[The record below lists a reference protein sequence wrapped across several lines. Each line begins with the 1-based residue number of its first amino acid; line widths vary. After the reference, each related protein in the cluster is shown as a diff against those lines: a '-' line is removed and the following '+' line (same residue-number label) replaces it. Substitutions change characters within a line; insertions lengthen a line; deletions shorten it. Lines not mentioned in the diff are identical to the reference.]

1 MKRDLAIAKWRL
13 VYVESDVIIKM
24 SMARIRDVYDPFRDH
39 FVYLRFGLQLLHWK
53 STIHTMIYPR
63 D

>member
-1 MKRDLAIAKWRL
+1 MMTM

-39 FVYLRFGLQLLHWK
+39 FVYIRLGLYAAPLEIDYTSDDILR
-53 STIHTMIYPR
+53 